1 MTSQFLQKDQVI
13 NLMEVGLSTVK
24 QRDSVEQTVQVIS
37 YLLTIQQQMC
47 FVANYLVKHAFNLF
61 LAN

>member
-13 NLMEVGLSTVK
+13 NLMESTVK